1 MTAAQCRDTP
11 SHAEADHTKPLLSVA
26 QQPADSLPTVSR
38 HNQAGRCDATSSPP
52 QAAHDTRGSCD
63 GHHSSATP
71 HGGTRGGTP
80 GQTVA
85 G

>member
-1 MTAAQCRDTP
+1 MMHARCSGMQG
-11 SHAEADHTKPLLSVA
+11 HAEADHHKPPLSDTP
-26 QQPADSLPTVSR
+26 QPADSLLTISR
-38 HNQAGRCDATSSPP
+38 RNQAGRCDAFSSPP
-52 QAAHDTRGSCD
+52 QADNDTRGRCD
-63 GHHSSATP
+63 GHHGSAPP